1 MSATQAVSGW
11 VERTFR
17 CALRDGRCAINVVVR
32 QSAETP
38 CRVHAVL
45 PVQPEHAD
53 QLRSLLPPG
62 QLVTLAGDYLSPML
76 DTLDMMLARSRLVF
90 PLACEPSAAP
100 AAEPATPPREDAH
113 AAA

>member
-17 CALRDGRCAINVVVR
+17 CALRDGRCAVNVIVR

-38 CRVHAVL
+38 CRVHALL
-45 PVQPEHAD
+45 PVQPDQAD
-53 QLRSLLPPG
+53 QLRGLLPPG
-62 QLVTLAGDYLSPML
+62 QPVTLAGDYLSPML
-76 DTLDMMLARSRLVF
+76 DTLDMMLARSRLIF
-90 PLACEPSAAP
+90 PSAT
-100 AAEPATPPREDAH
+100 EPAMLPQGDTH